1 MIVSKI
7 TRKSFAVRIFFSA
20 WFLAAALL
28 PLPLPLRAAQPAIAG
43 QVSTEPFDEVW
54 RLVRDR
60 FYDSKLHGLDWT
72 ALGDKYRPQ
81 YASAKTAKDK
91 SETVNAM
98 LGELKVSHTRHY
110 ISDDPSYYQLAEI
123 FSYPLRSEIPKH
135 FPSNKVIYP
144 GIGIFT
150 KSIEGKTF
158 VYGVMAGLP
167 GEKAG
172 LLTGDEIVS
181 ADGKPFAPVGSFT
194 DKTGTP
200 VSLEIRRE
208 ANGDTRRVV
217 VVPETI
223 EPGDAFK
230 AALRDSARIIE
241 RDGKK
246 IGYIRLWSYAG
257 SRYQDVLEE
266 ELSTGKLKDADALI
280 WDLRGGWGGA
290 RPHYLDIFVPQAV
303 TMTMTERNGQAEA
316 VNFRWRKPVAL
327 LIDGGS
333 RSGKEVLAHGFKEL
347 KLGPIIGERTAGAV
361 LAATAFMLS
370 DGSLLVLAVNDVS
383 VNGVRLEGV
392 GVTPTVEQSF
402 DIRYAGGKDPQ
413 IERALEEVLKSR
425 KVDDNGGISAP

>member
-1 MIVSKI
+1 MTENTI
-7 TRKSFAVRIFFSA
+7 TRTPAFARIILSA
-20 WFLAAALL
+20 WLALMVVAA
-28 PLPLPLRAAQPAIAG
+28 PLPLHAEQPAIAE
-43 QVSTEPFDEVW
+43 QVSAEPFDEVW

-60 FYDSKLHGLDWT
+60 FYDLKLHGLDWQ
-72 ALGDKYRPQ
+72 AAGDKYRPQ
-81 YASAKTAKDK
+81 YSAAKTAVER
-91 SETVNAM
+91 SAAINAM
-98 LGELKVSHTRHY
+98 LSELKASHTRHY
-110 ISDDPSYYQLAEI
+110 TNDDPSYYQLAEI
-123 FSYPLRSEIPKH
+123 FSYPLRSEIAKH
-135 FPSNKVIYP
+135 FLSNKVIYP

-150 KSIEGKTF
+150 KAIEGKTF

-172 LLTGDEIVS
+172 LLTGDEIIS
-181 ADGKPFAPVGSFT
+181 ADGKPFAAVGSFT
-194 DKTGTP
+194 NKTGTP

-208 ANGDTRRVV
+208 ANGETRRII

-223 EPGDAFK
+223 EPGEAFK
-230 AALRDSARIIE
+230 SSLRESARIIE

-246 IGYIRLWSYAG
+246 IGYIRFWSYAG

-266 ELSTGKLKDADALI
+266 ELRSGKLKDADALI

-290 RPHYLDIFVPQAV
+290 RPNYLDIFVPQAI
-303 TMTMTERNGQAEA
+303 TMTMTERDGSAEA

-327 LIDGGS
+327 LIDNGS

-383 VNGVRLEGV
+383 VNGTRLEGN
-392 GVTPTVEQSF
+392 GVTPTIEQPF

-413 IERALEEVLKSR
+413 IERAMEELIKGRAGGEKS
-425 KVDDNGGISAP
+425 DISAP